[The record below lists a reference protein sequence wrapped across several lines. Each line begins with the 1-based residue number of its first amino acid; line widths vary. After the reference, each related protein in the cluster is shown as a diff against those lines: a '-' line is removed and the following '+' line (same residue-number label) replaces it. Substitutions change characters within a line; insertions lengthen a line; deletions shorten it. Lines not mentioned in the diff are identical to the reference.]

1 MADDAIKEEIFE
13 IISDL
18 FDVDRQEVTSESSP
32 DTLSAWDSL
41 GHMRLITAIEE
52 KYGLAFSPEEQVDM
66 LTVSLVVEIVV
77 EKLGIVRTS

>member
-1 MADDAIKEEIFE
+1 MTNDAVKEEIFE

-18 FDVDRQEVTSESSP
+18 FDIDQQEITSESSP

-41 GHMRLITAIEE
+41 GHMRLITAVEE